1 MSGKSFVDTNI
12 LIYAHDRSAGVKHQR
27 AAALIE
33 QLWMSNQGV
42 VSTQV
47 LQEFSVNVRRKL
59 IRPLSSV
66 DTARVLQQYLHWEVV
81 VNTPASTIEAMALE
95 TRYAISFWDAL
106 ILTAANA
113 VGVNTLYSEDFS
125 NGQYYGSV
133 RVINPFL

>member
-1 MSGKSFVDTNI
+1 
-12 LIYAHDRSAGVKHQR
+12 
-27 AAALIE
+27 
-33 QLWMSNQGV
+33 
-42 VSTQV
+42 
-47 LQEFSVNVRRKL
+47 
-59 IRPLSSV
+59 
-66 DTARVLQQYLHWEVV
+66 
-81 VNTPASTIEAMALE
+81 MALE